1 MKRLLSW
8 TGLLAAA
15 VAIAAVGAA
24 TAGTEVPFKATD
36 NGSATVVGMVGS
48 VIETSDTGTGE
59 ATHIGLYTM
68 VAGEH
73 VDLATGAITGG
84 FFTRR
89 LRPDHGRHRP
99 FRRRHGVPGL
109 AWGPRPGCADVLRR
123 HNRDDLLG
131 RLDRRLTASS
141 GAGSPLRSTFAR
153 GSPARL
159 VLRDGVCV
167 LVRATRCYHQS
178 MREGANERE
187 RCRHVECETPAQ
199 RRRQGS
205 RCEDAQHRGRLDK
218 LGVTGSSPVPP
229 TLGGVVRTAAGIL

>member
-1 MKRLLSW
+1 MKRLRNW

-84 FFTRR
+84 FFT
-89 LRPDHGRHRP
+89 LTAANGDTISGTYS
-99 FRRRHGVPGL
+99 GQALPGL
-109 AWGPRPGCADVLRR
+109 TGYVVSGPITGGTGRFVGATGFLVWHGALDPVALTFSDVIT
-123 HNRDDLLG
+123 G
-131 RLDRRLTASS
+131 TISS
-141 GAGSPLRSTFAR
+141 VGS
-153 GSPARL
+153 
-159 VLRDGVCV
+159 
-167 LVRATRCYHQS
+167 
-178 MREGANERE
+178 
-187 RCRHVECETPAQ
+187 
-199 RRRQGS
+199 
-205 RCEDAQHRGRLDK
+205 
-218 LGVTGSSPVPP
+218 
-229 TLGGVVRTAAGIL
+229 AAG